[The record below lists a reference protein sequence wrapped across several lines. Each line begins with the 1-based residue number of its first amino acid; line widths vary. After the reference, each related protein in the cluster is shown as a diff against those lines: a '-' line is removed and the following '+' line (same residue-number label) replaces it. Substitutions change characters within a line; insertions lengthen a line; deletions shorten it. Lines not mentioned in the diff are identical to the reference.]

1 MPKKARTSRKY
12 NVQMY
17 RNSRFLIF
25 LCIWLQRYKKKIIKD
40 LNMDKITYIINKVLQ
55 RRKKM
60 YNFEA
65 RKIICNILGKNG
77 NKKSCNNS

>member
-1 MPKKARTSRKY
+1 
-12 NVQMY
+12 
-17 RNSRFLIF
+17 
-25 LCIWLQRYKKKIIKD
+25 
-40 LNMDKITYIINKVLQ
+40 MDKIIYIINKVLQ

>member
-1 MPKKARTSRKY
+1 
-12 NVQMY
+12 
-17 RNSRFLIF
+17 
-25 LCIWLQRYKKKIIKD
+25 
-40 LNMDKITYIINKVLQ
+40 MDKITYIINKVLQ

-65 RKIICNILGKNG
+65 RKIIYNILGKNG